1 MSHDIEDQLR
11 QYYQD
16 TATTV
21 AGDPSLVS
29 NAVHTG
35 TARRRRHRGAAVG
48 SAAVGAAVAA
58 SLGLVF
64 AVPAV
69 QSARGPDQRVS
80 SAGGAKT
87 MNVEQAV
94 CGQSEREFA
103 AGSVPML
110 SARLPELASAG
121 PSIVG
126 VKPTL
131 TNVTSKPLTGI
142 TGSVSLVV
150 VSLDGHVVATS
161 PGSRAYGLAIDLAP
175 GEKTTLPGSLS
186 LLDCRKAMPPLVTD
200 KKVVQPPRATLSA
213 GRYRVYGSVEIVD
226 AAAGVRR
233 LASGGPWTL
242 VLS

>member
-1 MSHDIEDQLR
+1 MSPDIEDQLR
-11 QYYQD
+11 QYYRD
-16 TATTV
+16 SATTMV
-21 AGDPSLVS
+21 ADPNLVS

-35 TARRRRHRGAAVG
+35 TARRRRHR

-58 SLGLVF
+58 SVGLVLV
-64 AVPAV
+64 VPIV
-69 QSARGPDQRVS
+69 QSAMRPDQRVS
-80 SAGGAKT
+80 GAGGGKT

-110 SARLPELASAG
+110 SAHLPQFASVG
-121 PSIVG
+121 PSIVS
-126 VKPTL
+126 VRPTL
-131 TNVTSKPLTGI
+131 TNVTSQPLTGVG
-142 TGSVSLVV
+142 GSVSLVV

-161 PGSRAYGLAIDLAP
+161 PGSRLYGLAVDLAP
-175 GEKTTLPGSLS
+175 GEKTTLPGNLS
-186 LLDCRKAMPPLVTD
+186 LLDCRKALPPLVSGPD
-200 KKVVQPPRATLSA
+200 KKAVPLPRATLSA
-213 GRYRVYGSVEIVD
+213 GRYRVYGSVEIGD

>member
-11 QYYQD
+11 QYYRD
-16 TATTV
+16 TATSV
-21 AGDPSLVS
+21 GADPNLVS

-35 TARRRRHRGAAVG
+35 TARRRRRRG
-48 SAAVGAAVAA
+48 AAVGAAVAA
-58 SLGLVF
+58 SLGLVL
-64 AVPAV
+64 AVPTV
-69 QSARGPDQRVS
+69 QSAMRPDQRVS
-80 SAGGAKT
+80 GAGGGKT

-94 CGQSEREFA
+94 CGQSERGFA

-110 SARLPELASAG
+110 SAHLPEFASVG

-126 VKPTL
+126 VRPTL
-131 TNVTSKPLTGI
+131 TNVTSQPLTGL

-161 PGSRAYGLAIDLAP
+161 PGYRLYGLIVDLAP
-175 GEKTTLPGSLS
+175 GEKTTLPGNLS
-186 LLDCRKAMPPLVTD
+186 LLDCRKALPPLVSGTD
-200 KKVVQPPRATLSA
+200 KKTVPLPRATLSA

-233 LASGGPWTL
+233 LSSGGPWTL

>member
-1 MSHDIEDQLR
+1 MSRDIEDQLR
-11 QYYQD
+11 QFYRD

-21 AGDPSLVS
+21 AGDPNLVS
-29 NAVHTG
+29 NAVQTG

-48 SAAVGAAVAA
+48 AAVAA
-58 SLGLVF
+58 SLGLIL
-64 AVPAV
+64 AVPTV
-69 QSARGPDQRVS
+69 HSAIAPDQRVS
-80 SAGGAKT
+80 SAGGGKT

-103 AGSVPML
+103 AGPVPML
-110 SARLPELASAG
+110 SAQLPELASVG

-126 VKPTL
+126 VRPTL
-131 TNVTSKPLTGI
+131 TNVTSQPLTGVG
-142 TGSVSLVV
+142 GSVSLVV

-161 PGSRAYGLAIDLAP
+161 PGSRAYGLGVDLAP
-175 GEKTTLPGSLS
+175 GGKTTLPGNLS
-186 LLDCRKAMPPLVTD
+186 LLDCRKALPPLASGPD
-200 KKVVQPPRATLSA
+200 KKAVPLPRATLAA
-213 GRYRVYGSVEIVD
+213 GRYRVYGSVEIVE